1 MNTFSDFNIFVLK
14 TTEIILSD
22 LVQLKKIGE
31 DGNAISDKQT
41 TTFQTT
47 IRPGDNYLPQ
57 ESENISRCTIPI
69 AMVCFSVIDM
79 IGQWIN
85 EQMDDDFGNSAQAF
99 ISKLSK
105 KDDLKNQN
113 ARTKIKDIFRNGI
126 MHSFFA
132 KSGFSVAYP
141 TVDNNS
147 LFVDLHGSGSTL
159 DVKYLLKIVE
169 LGLTNLNLEL
179 KDKDSPLSK
188 SAYNG
193 YQFWLKNRTI

>member
-1 MNTFSDFNIFVLK
+1 MDTFADFKVFVLK
-14 TTEIILSD
+14 ATEIVLLD
-22 LVQLKKIGE
+22 LDKLKKIGDE
-31 DGNAISDKQT
+31 GNAISGSQT
-41 TTFQTT
+41 TTVQTT
-47 IRPGDNYLPQ
+47 IRPGDNYPPQ

-85 EQMDDDFGNSAQAF
+85 EQRDDDFGNSAHAF

-105 KDDLKNQN
+105 KDDLKKQT

-132 KSGFSVAYP
+132 KQGFSVTYP
-141 TVDNNS
+141 TVENNS
-147 LFVDLHGSGSTL
+147 LFVDLNTIGSSL
-159 DVKYLLKIVE
+159 DVKYLLKLVE

-179 KDKDSPLSK
+179 NDNNSSLSK
-188 SAYNG
+188 SAYHG
-193 YQFWLKNRTI
+193 YQLWLKK